1 MRRCCFISS
10 HPSKGEALEE
20 GGGKSVFLIQM
31 LHLKNTVGQHVGESD
46 CKSIYIHHEST
57 LFSLHLLKKKKRK
70 SSKASALITIY
81 YFSFTPMHLRI

>member
-1 MRRCCFISS
+1 MMRRCCFISS
-10 HPSKGEALEE
+10 HPSKGEDLEE

-57 LFSLHLLKKKKRK
+57 LFSLHLLKKRK
-70 SSKASALITIY
+70 EKAVRL
-81 YFSFTPMHLRI
+81 PH